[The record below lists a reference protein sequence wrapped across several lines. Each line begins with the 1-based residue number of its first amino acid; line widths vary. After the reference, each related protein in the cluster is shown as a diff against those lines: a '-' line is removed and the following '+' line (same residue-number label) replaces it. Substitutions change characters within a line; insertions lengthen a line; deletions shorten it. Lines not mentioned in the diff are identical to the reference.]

1 VKQENGGLS
10 KLDAD
15 EKDDVSIT
23 DAIERSQK
31 TAIVNES
38 GLYSL
43 IMSSRKEEAKAF
55 KKWVTSDVLPTIR
68 KTGKF
73 KVITF

>member
-23 DAIERSQK
+23 DAIGRSQK